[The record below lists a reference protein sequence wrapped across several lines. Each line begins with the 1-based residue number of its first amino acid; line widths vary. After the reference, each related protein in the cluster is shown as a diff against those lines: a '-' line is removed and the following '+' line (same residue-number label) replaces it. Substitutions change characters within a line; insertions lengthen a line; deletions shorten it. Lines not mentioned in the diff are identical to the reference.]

1 MQQLHKQRVS
11 LSVFFFLSGIS
22 FSSWAS
28 RIPTIKAALNLN
40 EAELGS
46 ILLTMPVS
54 SLIGLPISGWLVS
67 KFETRIPLTVAFLLN
82 AICLSFIGFAYST
95 FTLIMAL
102 FLYALSLRIFNI
114 AVNTQAITLQK
125 QYDRK
130 INGAFHGLW
139 STGGI
144 VGVGVTTLLVSLEV
158 SMIHHLLLVSAAT
171 MFWPG
176 SEAEIAGRRPDH
188 WRPFD
193 GAMTPAQRVS
203 DVLAWLDL
211 PPAERPRF
219 ITLYLEQ
226 YDVAAHAAGT
236 FSPQAEEA
244 MRGIDAALATLLR
257 GLDARGM
264 RATTN
269 VVVLSDHGM
278 ADVRTSD
285 TAYLD
290 DVLPE
295 AMFSWSSLGPVA
307 HITPRS
313 GHEAEV
319 ARRLVGRHD
328 HYACWNRD
336 ALPAAWHYG
345 RSPRVAPI
353 VCQSDTGWRLQLRRH
368 PLPKQAL
375 KGEHGFA
382 PEDPQ
387 MRAFFVASGPDFVAG
402 AQLPPFD
409 NVDVYPLLAH
419 LLRIP
424 AAPNDGTLDTFTPAL
439 TPRTDTAH

>member
-1 MQQLHKQRVS
+1 M
-11 LSVFFFLSGIS
+11 
-22 FSSWAS
+22 
-28 RIPTIKAALNLN
+28 PTLD
-40 EAELGS
+40 
-46 ILLTMPVS
+46 
-54 SLIGLPISGWLVS
+54 
-67 KFETRIPLTVAFLLN
+67 
-82 AICLSFIGFAYST
+82 
-95 FTLIMAL
+95 AL
-102 FLYALSLRIFNI
+102 FAQGARAAWVNPSYPTLTFPNHYTLVTGLRP
-114 AVNTQAITLQK
+114 
-125 QYDRK
+125 DR
-130 INGAFHGLW
+130 H
-139 STGGI
+139 GI
-144 VGVGVTTLLVSLEV
+144 VHNDLHDPLLGRFESKKASGRDGRFWGGEPIWVGAQRAGLKT
-158 SMIHHLLLVSAAT
+158 AT

-193 GAMTPAQRVS
+193 GAMTPAQRVA

-269 VVVLSDHGM
+269 LVVLSDHGM
-278 ADVRTSD
+278 ADVRTAA

-290 DVLPE
+290 DVVPE

-402 AQLPPFD
+402 AQLPAFD

>member
-1 MQQLHKQRVS
+1 MHLPLVRGAW
-11 LSVFFFLSGIS
+11 LAMLLCLAAC
-22 FSSWAS
+22 SSPA
-28 RIPTIKAALNLN
+28 RRPDAVTAAADAPT
-40 EAELGS
+40 
-46 ILLTMPVS
+46 
-54 SLIGLPISGWLVS
+54 
-67 KFETRIPLTVAFLLN
+67 
-82 AICLSFIGFAYST
+82 
-95 FTLIMAL
+95 
-102 FLYALSLRIFNI
+102 
-114 AVNTQAITLQK
+114 
-125 QYDRK
+125 
-130 INGAFHGLW
+130 
-139 STGGI
+139 
-144 VGVGVTTLLVSLEV
+144 
-158 SMIHHLLLVSAAT
+158 LLLVSIDGLRADIPGSGRMPTLDALFAQGARAAWVNPSYPTLTFPNHYTLVTGLRPDRHGIVHNDLQDPQLGRFESKKASGRDGRFWGGEPIWVGAQRAGLKTAT

-188 WRPFD
+188 WRAFN
-193 GAMTPAQRVS
+193 AAITPSQRVAE
-203 DVLAWLDL
+203 VLAWLDL
-211 PPAERPRF
+211 PPTERPRF

-236 FSPQAEEA
+236 FSPQAVEA
-244 MRGIDAALATLLR
+244 MREIDAALAILLR
-257 GLDARGM
+257 GLDARGL

-269 VVVLSDHGM
+269 LVVLSDHGM

-290 DVLPE
+290 DVVPE

-336 ALPAAWHYG
+336 ALPPAWHYG

-402 AQLPPFD
+402 ARLPAFD

-424 AAPNDGTLDTFTPAL
+424 AAPNDGTLDTFAPAL
-439 TPRTDTAH
+439 TPRADTVH